1 MPDWQEGREM
11 HRTHPAGPNPG
22 KIQVFLSHAWPEK
35 WDEQGNPIDRAE
47 YSSPVE
53 YVETE
58 IENLREEVASVRAGK
73 HVELH
78 YDKNTTI
85 KDLMEF
91 IGKIKVCDLVIIVH
105 SDKYWR
111 SAWCMYEFIS
121 ARSDNGERG
130 FLDRIMLIGLSD
142 CRAHDFLASYQQK
155 WRERS
160 TAYWKLQ
167 QRQKLNDQEI
177 KDAAYP
183 TALTRVGYEEV
194 LNNVE
199 NAFGPWIEKAL
210 GRVRQ
215 RFSWDGG
222 AEVSKEA
229 IRRALRRRLVEDVTE
244 MADGGEA

>member
-1 MPDWQEGREM
+1 
-11 HRTHPAGPNPG
+11 
-22 KIQVFLSHAWPEK
+22 
-35 WDEQGNPIDRAE
+35 
-47 YSSPVE
+47 VE
-53 YVETE
+53 YVEAE
-58 IENLREEVASVRAGK
+58 IENLRKEVAEVHAGK

-78 YDKNTTI
+78 YDKKTTI
-85 KDLMEF
+85 KDLGEF
-91 IGKIKVCDLVIIVH
+91 IEKIKECDLVIIVH

-111 SAWCMYEFIS
+111 SAWCMYEFIR
-121 ARSDNGERG
+121 ARDFKGESG

-142 CRAHDFLASYQQK
+142 CRAHNLLACYQQK

-210 GRVRQ
+210 GRLGQ
-215 RFSWDGG
+215 RFTWDGG
-222 AEVSKEA
+222 AEESREA
-229 IRRALRRRLVEDVTE
+229 IRSALRQRLVGVVAERS
-244 MADGGEA
+244 DGGEG